1 MELIHLLATNNTWL
15 LVCVGLISLLI
26 GSFLNVVIYRLPVMM
41 EREWKHECAEFLGS
55 EDTLANTDTTR
66 FNLVVPR
73 SQCPN
78 CGHNIA
84 SWENIP
90 VLSYLALGGKCA
102 SCRTPIPLQYPLVEI
117 ATALLSMLVAYQYGF
132 SWQTLGLLVFTW
144 TLIALFMIDAQTMLL
159 PDDLTYPLL
168 WVGLLL
174 NMNGWFVPLAD
185 NVLGAVFGYLSL
197 WSIYHLF
204 KLLTGKEGMGYGDF
218 KLLAA
223 LGAWGGWQILPFVIF
238 ASSAFGALFGIAWM
252 LIKRNGQSLPMPFGP
267 WLAMAGFV
275 AMIWHQE
282 VVRFSMQLFTPY

>member
-1 MELIHLLATNNTWL
+1 MELIHLLATNSTWL
-15 LVCVGLISLLI
+15 LACVGLISLLI

-41 EREWKHECAEFLGS
+41 EREWKQECADFLGG
-55 EDTLANTDTTR
+55 EHALNIDPAP

-78 CGHNIA
+78 CGHKIA

-90 VLSYLALGGKCA
+90 VISYLVLGGKCA
-102 SCRTPIPLQYPLVEI
+102 GCRTPIPLRYPLVEI
-117 ATALLSMLVAYQYGF
+117 TTALLSMLVAHHYGF
-132 SWQTLGLLVFTW
+132 SWQTLGLLFFTW
-144 TLIALFMIDAQTMLL
+144 TLVALFMIDAQTMLL

-168 WVGLLL
+168 WVGILL
-174 NMNGWFVPLAD
+174 NMNAWYVPLTD
-185 NVLGAVFGYLSL
+185 SVLGAVFGYLSL

-223 LGAWGGWQILPFVIF
+223 LGAWGGWQILPFIIF

-275 AMIWHQE
+275 AMIWHDE
-282 VVRFSMQLFTPY
+282 VVRFTMQFIAPH

>member
-1 MELIHLLATNNTWL
+1 MELIHLLATSNTWL

-41 EREWKHECAEFLGS
+41 EREWKHECAEFLGG
-55 EDTLANTDTTR
+55 EDTLASTDTTR

-144 TLIALFMIDAQTMLL
+144 SLIALFMIDAQTMLL

-168 WVGLLL
+168 WIGLLL

-185 NVLGAVFGYLSL
+185 SVLGAVFGYLSL

-282 VVRFSMQLFTPY
+282 VVHFSMQLFTPY